1 MKNYEEPDFMI
12 VDFDVE
18 DVITVSNDTVEED
31 VFPWA

>member
-18 DVITVSNDTVEED
+18 DVITVSYGDED
-31 VFPWA
+31 RLPIG